1 MDLVT
6 TSRNLYR
13 RVADNPNIT
22 LFLVIVIFVGAA
34 VGMTY
39 GLGGFERNK
48 DPQDKPA
55 EAGQIHFG
63 DVKDGKW
70 REIIAAETS
79 GRAGLIPSA
88 QRNVPRRRGRV
99 RNEFISESPL

>member
-1 MDLVT
+1 MDVVT
-6 TSRNLYR
+6 ISRNLYGK
-13 RVADNPNIT
+13 VTENIVT
-22 LFLVIVIFVGAA
+22 FLAVVIFVGAA
-34 VGMTY
+34 AGMIY
-39 GLGGFERNK
+39 GLGGFENNK
-48 DPQDKPA
+48 DQEPA

-88 QRNVPRRRGRV
+88 QRNVPRQRGRV